1 VRQTSEALGLFLA
14 AVACSLPSVGR
25 RLKVRTATLSSV
37 CVCNIS
43 PFSRLVAGVC
53 LVVANFAEVLMLQ
66 GGEAG
71 KEGNKGPSRRSLFEL
86 AHRLSGKQ
94 KQELAWGSFA
104 LLQNTKTSAV
114 VRSRLHS

>member
-1 VRQTSEALGLFLA
+1 
-14 AVACSLPSVGR
+14 
-25 RLKVRTATLSSV
+25 
-37 CVCNIS
+37 
-43 PFSRLVAGVC
+43 
-53 LVVANFAEVLMLQ
+53 MLQ

>member
-1 VRQTSEALGLFLA
+1 
-14 AVACSLPSVGR
+14 
-25 RLKVRTATLSSV
+25 
-37 CVCNIS
+37 
-43 PFSRLVAGVC
+43 
-53 LVVANFAEVLMLQ
+53 MLQ

-86 AHRLSGKQ
+86 AHRLSGEQ

-114 VRSRLHS
+114 VRYR